1 MSCIKLAKTAPSSI
15 ELGLAEWTRAG
26 ADGEVV
32 MGSNPA

>member
-1 MSCIKLAKTAPSSI
+1 MRCIKLAKTAPSSI

-26 ADGEVV
+26 ADREVV